1 MANKIIYFLGVLIS
15 SLLISSGA
23 YAAVDIEVAYIF
35 NTFSFLV
42 CAFLVMWMAAG
53 FCMLES
59 GLVTTKSVS
68 TIAAKNIGKFAIV
81 SVMFYLVG
89 YNLGYGDSE
98 NPYFGS
104 FEIWTDNSSLETGY
118 SDYSDWLFQT
128 LFVCATCSIVSGAVA
143 ERIKIWP
150 FFIFSAILGG
160 FIYPI
165 QMSWE
170 WGGGWLDSLGFAD
183 FAGSTLVHACG
194 GAAALAG
201 IMILGPRLGRFTDD
215 GSPQNMA
222 PFAASSIPLVTLG
235 TFILWMGWY
244 GFNGIDPRFFAEQF
258 AYFLTI
264 VAGLYFIYL
273 FLFAG
278 LNASERKNLILLFLL
293 FIGAAAFWSGF
304 DQSAGSLN
312 IFARDYTDLSVAG
325 YKIPVG
331 WLQFA
336 NPIIVV
342 LFAPIFAGIWAQLA
356 RKNLDPSLPFKFA
369 IGLLFMALSFFVM
382 IIAVNLAIESSP
394 VGMQWLLLT
403 YLFQTWGELA
413 LSPIGLSAFSRY
425 GPKRYMGQMF
435 GLWFLASAIGGV
447 LAGLL
452 GGEALD
458 GGLETISPVFEFMIQ
473 YYLVIAVALIA
484 LSFVIKTA
492 KE

>member
-1 MANKIIYFLGVLIS
+1 MANKLFYFIGVLAS
-15 SLLISSGA
+15 TLLLSSGT
-23 YAAVDIEVAYIF
+23 YAAVDVEVAYIF

-59 GLVTTKSVS
+59 GLVTTRSVS

-81 SVMFYLVG
+81 SVMFYIVG
-89 YNLGYGDSE
+89 YNLGYGDAD

-104 FEIWTDNSSLETGY
+104 FAIWSDNSNLETGY

-201 IMILGPRLGRFTDD
+201 VMILGPRLGRFTDD

-244 GFNGIDPRFFAEQF
+244 GFNGGSQLALGSFEDATAMSRIFMNTQLAACGGCIAGAVITRILGGKTDIIMMLNGA
-258 AYFLTI
+258 L
-264 VAGLYFIYL
+264 AGLVSITAEPL
-273 FLFAG
+273 MPSPML
-278 LNASERKNLILLFLL
+278 SIV
-293 FIGAAAFWSGF
+293 IG
-304 DQSAGSLN
+304 
-312 IFARDYTDLSVAG
+312 
-325 YKIPVG
+325 
-331 WLQFA
+331 
-336 NPIIVV
+336 
-342 LFAPIFAGIWAQLA
+342 
-356 RKNLDPSLPFKFA
+356 
-369 IGLLFMALSFFVM
+369 
-382 IIAVNLAIESSP
+382 
-394 VGMQWLLLT
+394 
-403 YLFQTWGELA
+403 
-413 LSPIGLSAFSRY
+413 
-425 GPKRYMGQMF
+425 
-435 GLWFLASAIGGV
+435 AIGGV
-447 LAGLL
+447 IMYFGTLFLEKMRLDDVVGAIPVHMFAGIFGTLIVPLSNPDTSFGIQLL
-452 GGEALD
+452 GVSSVCIFVFLVSYIC
-458 GGLETISPVFEFMIQ
+458 IS
-473 YYLVIAVALIA
+473 
-484 LSFVIKTA
+484 VIKSTIGLRISDEA
-492 KE
+492 EKLGTDKAEVGVMAYSIRD

>member
-1 MANKIIYFLGVLIS
+1 MANKIFYFTGFLIC
-15 SLLISSGA
+15 SLLISSGV
-23 YAAVDIEVAYIF
+23 YAAVDVEVAYIF

-89 YNLGYGDSE
+89 YNLGYGDAD

-104 FEIWTDNSSLETGY
+104 FAVWSDNSNLETGY

-201 IMILGPRLGRFTDD
+201 VMVLGPRLGRFTDD

-244 GFNGIDPRFFAEQF
+244 GFNGGSQLALGSFEDSTAMSKIFMNTQLAACGGCIAGAVITRILGGKTDIIMMLNGA
-258 AYFLTI
+258 L
-264 VAGLYFIYL
+264 AGLVSITAEPL
-273 FLFAG
+273 MPSPML
-278 LNASERKNLILLFLL
+278 SIV
-293 FIGAAAFWSGF
+293 IG
-304 DQSAGSLN
+304 
-312 IFARDYTDLSVAG
+312 
-325 YKIPVG
+325 
-331 WLQFA
+331 
-336 NPIIVV
+336 
-342 LFAPIFAGIWAQLA
+342 
-356 RKNLDPSLPFKFA
+356 
-369 IGLLFMALSFFVM
+369 
-382 IIAVNLAIESSP
+382 
-394 VGMQWLLLT
+394 
-403 YLFQTWGELA
+403 
-413 LSPIGLSAFSRY
+413 
-425 GPKRYMGQMF
+425 
-435 GLWFLASAIGGV
+435 AIGGV
-447 LAGLL
+447 IMYFGTHFLEKMKLDDVVGAIPVHMFAGIFGTLVVPISNPDTSFAIQLL
-452 GGEALD
+452 GVGSVCVFVFLISYLCLSIIKSTIGLRISDEAEKLGTD
-458 GGLETISPVFEFMIQ
+458 KAEVGVMAYSIRD
-473 YYLVIAVALIA
+473 
-484 LSFVIKTA
+484 
-492 KE
+492 

>member
-1 MANKIIYFLGVLIS
+1 MANKIFYFTGFLIC
-15 SLLISSGA
+15 SLLISSGV

-89 YNLGYGDSE
+89 YNLGYGDAD

-104 FEIWTDNSSLETGY
+104 FAIWSDNSNLETGY

-201 IMILGPRLGRFTDD
+201 VMVLGPRLGRFTDD

-244 GFNGIDPRFFAEQF
+244 GFNGGSQLALGSFEDSTAMSKIFMNTQLAACGGCIAGAVITRILGGKTDIIMMLNGA
-258 AYFLTI
+258 L
-264 VAGLYFIYL
+264 AGLVSITAEPL
-273 FLFAG
+273 MPSPML
-278 LNASERKNLILLFLL
+278 SIV
-293 FIGAAAFWSGF
+293 IG
-304 DQSAGSLN
+304 
-312 IFARDYTDLSVAG
+312 
-325 YKIPVG
+325 
-331 WLQFA
+331 
-336 NPIIVV
+336 
-342 LFAPIFAGIWAQLA
+342 
-356 RKNLDPSLPFKFA
+356 
-369 IGLLFMALSFFVM
+369 
-382 IIAVNLAIESSP
+382 
-394 VGMQWLLLT
+394 
-403 YLFQTWGELA
+403 
-413 LSPIGLSAFSRY
+413 
-425 GPKRYMGQMF
+425 
-435 GLWFLASAIGGV
+435 AIGGV
-447 LAGLL
+447 IMYFGTHFLEKMKLDDVVGAIPVHMFAGIFGTLVVPISNPDTSFAIQLL
-452 GGEALD
+452 GVGSVCVFVFLISYLCLSIIKSTIGLRISDEAEKLGTD
-458 GGLETISPVFEFMIQ
+458 KAEVGVMAYSIRD
-473 YYLVIAVALIA
+473 
-484 LSFVIKTA
+484 
-492 KE
+492 

>member
-1 MANKIIYFLGVLIS
+1 V
-15 SLLISSGA
+15 

-89 YNLGYGDSE
+89 YNLGYGDAD

-104 FEIWTDNSSLETGY
+104 FAVWSDNSNLETGY

-201 IMILGPRLGRFTDD
+201 VMVLGPRLGRFTDD

-244 GFNGIDPRFFAEQF
+244 GFNGGSQLALGSFEDSTAMSKIFMNTQLAACGGCIAGAVITRILGGKTDIIMMLNGA
-258 AYFLTI
+258 L
-264 VAGLYFIYL
+264 AGLVSITAEPL
-273 FLFAG
+273 MPSPML
-278 LNASERKNLILLFLL
+278 SIV
-293 FIGAAAFWSGF
+293 IG
-304 DQSAGSLN
+304 
-312 IFARDYTDLSVAG
+312 
-325 YKIPVG
+325 
-331 WLQFA
+331 
-336 NPIIVV
+336 
-342 LFAPIFAGIWAQLA
+342 
-356 RKNLDPSLPFKFA
+356 
-369 IGLLFMALSFFVM
+369 
-382 IIAVNLAIESSP
+382 
-394 VGMQWLLLT
+394 
-403 YLFQTWGELA
+403 
-413 LSPIGLSAFSRY
+413 
-425 GPKRYMGQMF
+425 
-435 GLWFLASAIGGV
+435 AIGGV
-447 LAGLL
+447 IMYFGTHFLEKMKLDDVVGAIPVHMFAGIFGTLVVPISNPDTSFAIQLL
-452 GGEALD
+452 GVGSVCVFVFLISYLCLSIIKSTIGLRISDEAEKLGTD
-458 GGLETISPVFEFMIQ
+458 KAEVGVMAYSIRD
-473 YYLVIAVALIA
+473 
-484 LSFVIKTA
+484 
-492 KE
+492 